1 MAWAQQNKKSR
12 QPTLGHRGA
21 QVLKQ
26 PNYACKENYSKARLA
41 AVVHVG
47 GGRMAMRKGARREG
61 LC

>member
-1 MAWAQQNKKSR
+1 MAWAQQSKKSR
-12 QPTLGHRGA
+12 EFTLGHRGA

-26 PNYACKENYSKARLA
+26 PNYACRANYSKARLA
-41 AVVHVG
+41 AAVHVD